1 MTWQGTPVSRLSQ
14 PCSESESKRLRA
26 YESLIVAV
34 TVIVAVLVLGSTFA
48 IAMSS
53 TVGHVARSISPGP

>member
-1 MTWQGTPVSRLSQ
+1 MQGTPLSRLSQ
-14 PCSESESKRLRA
+14 PCSEAESKRLRA
-26 YESLIVAV
+26 YESLLVAM

-53 TVGHVARSISPGP
+53 TLGDVARSISPGP